1 MIIQDRVFKNEK
13 EKADFVSV
21 CDREFD
27 EKLDAVAKSIAAT
40 EGLKALT
47 LSGPTCSGKTTTAK
61 KLIECFEEL
70 NKDVHIISIDD
81 FYLDREVLNA
91 RAEADPD
98 IEIDYDS
105 FDTIDFDAFCECVE
119 EIFAYKKVHIP
130 KYDFVSGKRVGYTE
144 INPEDDDLFVFE
156 GIQAI
161 YPQVT
166 DVLSKHSFKSLY
178 ISVASEIECAGKIFT
193 PNEIRFYRR
202 LVRDFNFRS
211 ASPEFTFY
219 LWESVR
225 ANEEK
230 NILPYAHTADIVIDS
245 AMPYDLNM
253 IKPYLINVLGA
264 LPDISKYA
272 EEARKI
278 RDKFENI
285 EEISGEYISET
296 SLYKEFI

>member
-1 MIIQDRVFKNEK
+1 MIIQNRVFKNEK
-13 EKADFVSV
+13 EKADFVLE
-21 CDREFD
+21 CDRRFD
-27 EKLDAVAKSIAAT
+27 QKLDEVVRSIAAID
-40 EGLKALT
+40 GLKALT

-70 NKDVHIISIDD
+70 DKDVHIISIDD
-81 FYLDREVLNA
+81 FYLDRAVLNA
-91 RAEADPD
+91 RAEEDPD

-105 FDTIDFDAFCECVE
+105 FETIDFDAFCECVE

-130 KYDFVSGKRVGYTE
+130 KYDFVSGKRSGYTE
-144 INPEDDDLFVFE
+144 IIAEHDDLFVFE

-161 YPQVT
+161 YPQIT
-166 DVLSKHSFKSLY
+166 EVLAKHNFKSIY
-178 ISVASEIECAGKIFT
+178 ISVASEIECAGEIFT

-202 LVRDFNFRS
+202 MVRDFNFRS

-219 LWESVR
+219 VWESVR

-230 NILPYAHTADIVIDS
+230 NIIPFAKNADIIIDS
-245 AMPYDLNM
+245 AMEYDLNM

-264 LPDISKYA
+264 VPDISKYA
-272 EEARKI
+272 EEARRI
-278 RDKFENI
+278 RDKFEKI
-285 EEISGEYISET
+285 EEISGEYISEN

>member
-1 MIIQDRVFKNEK
+1 MIIQNRKFISETQKK
-13 EKADFVSV
+13 EFVRE
-21 CDREFD
+21 CDAAFD
-27 EKLDAVAKSIAAT
+27 KKLDSIVRSLAT
-40 EGLKALT
+40 DDSLKAVT

-61 KLIECFEEL
+61 KLIECFEDVK
-70 NKDVHIISIDD
+70 KDVHIISIDD

-91 RAEADPD
+91 RAEKEG

-119 EIFAYKKVHIP
+119 EIFSYNKVHIP
-130 KYDFVSGKRVGYTE
+130 KYDFKTGKRAGYTE
-144 INPEDDDLFVFE
+144 IDPEDDDLFVFE

-161 YPQVT
+161 YPEVT
-166 DVLSKHSFKSLY
+166 RVLSKHTFKSIY
-178 ISVASEIECAGKIFT
+178 ISVASDIECAGKIFT

-202 LVRDFNFRS
+202 MVRDYNFRN
-211 ASPEFTFY
+211 ASPEFTFF

-230 NILPYAHTADIVIDS
+230 NILPYASAADIKIDS

-253 IKPYLINVLGA
+253 IKPYLMHVLA
-264 LPDISKYA
+264 SVPDISQYA
-272 EEARKI
+272 DEARAI
-278 RDKFENI
+278 RDRFKGI
-285 EEISGEYISET
+285 EEISGEYIAPT